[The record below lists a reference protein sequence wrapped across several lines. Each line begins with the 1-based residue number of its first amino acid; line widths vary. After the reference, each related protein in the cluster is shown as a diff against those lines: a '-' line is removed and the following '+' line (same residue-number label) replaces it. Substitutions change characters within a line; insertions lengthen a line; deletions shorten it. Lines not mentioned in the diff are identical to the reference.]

1 MIRFT
6 TPDLVAPDGSIIGVI
21 AEGGARLDAPEVARV
36 GPGVAVPEKT
46 DNFILDHAL
55 AQSDAVTK
63 AQIVARLVQ
72 RRRAGATI
80 ILISHDETLLE
91 SCADEI
97 WWIRGTQLN
106 ARGEAA
112 DVLPRYR
119 RHVAE
124 ALRAAGEN
132 IVAQLV
138 PTMRKG
144 DGRAQ
149 LESVELLGDQGAPA
163 TIWRS
168 GEAVSIRVTVRFAN
182 AVADPVVGIMIRN
195 RIGLNVYGTNTE
207 LEKLR
212 LGPVAAGD
220 RLRISYRF
228 RCDLCP
234 GEYTVTAASHDPDG
248 LWHDW
253 MEDAVAVTVTDV
265 RYTAGVANLKALVE
279 SEVLGYGSLNVQ
291 ADHV

>member
-97 WWIRGTQLN
+97 WWIRGTQLI

>member
-1 MIRFT
+1 
-6 TPDLVAPDGSIIGVI
+6 VAPDGSIIGVI

-97 WWIRGTQLN
+97 WWIRGTQLI

-182 AVADPVVGIMIRN
+182 AVADPVVGIMILN